1 MASSSSSC
9 TNNNRKFGAPVYASC
24 ILGAAGTLSL
34 LSIGYLL
41 SIVTN
46 SSNGDAYAQQ
56 YNAPLQP
63 TTHSSLIQ
71 KTNNNIT
78 NNNNILSDAGTATT
92 KVKPDKVTLILG
104 VETTNQT
111 AKAALSTN
119 SATMNKVLN
128 VLLSAGVKQNETST
142 PAFSISPNYN
152 YSQGRNI
159 VTGFTVTNSIQIESS
174 KINDTA
180 KWVDT
185 AISSGGA
192 TSINSV
198 AFTLSDKKLQE
209 VKNGLI
215 KQAINNA
222 RNKADIA
229 ASALGLKVLG
239 IKSIYLNEFE
249 QPPTPTQP
257 FLQKQSLATPAS
269 ASATPLISGQQ
280 DVSVSVSTDWL
291 MK

>member
-1 MASSSSSC
+1 MASSSSTC
-9 TNNNRKFGAPVYASC
+9 TNNNRKLRVHASDTC

-34 LSIGYLL
+34 LSIVYLL

-46 SSNGDAYAQQ
+46 SSNGDAYAQH
-56 YNAPLQP
+56 YNTPPQL
-63 TTHSSLIQ
+63 TNHSSLLQ
-71 KTNNNIT
+71 KTYNNIT
-78 NNNNILSDAGTATT
+78 ILSDAGTATT

-142 PAFSISPNYN
+142 SAFSISPNYN

-159 VTGFTVTNSIQIESS
+159 ITGFTVTNSIQIESS

-180 KWVDT
+180 RWIDT

-192 TSINSV
+192 TSVNSV
-198 AFTLSDKKLQE
+198 GFTLSDKKLQE
-209 VKNGLI
+209 ITNGLI

-222 RNKADIA
+222 RSKADIA

-239 IKSIYLNEFE
+239 IKSMYLNEFE
-249 QPPTPTQP
+249 QPPTFPQP
-257 FLQKQSLATPAS
+257 FLQKQSLATQAG
-269 ASATPLISGQQ
+269 ANGTPIISGQQ